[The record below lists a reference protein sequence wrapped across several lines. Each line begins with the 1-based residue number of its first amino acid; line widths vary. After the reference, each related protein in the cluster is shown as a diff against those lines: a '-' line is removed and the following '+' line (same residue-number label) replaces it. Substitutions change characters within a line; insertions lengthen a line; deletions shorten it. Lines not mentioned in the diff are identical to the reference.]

1 MLKSISVESLFDIY
15 SYSLDLKPD
24 DSKVRF
30 ITGPNGYGKTTILN
44 ILDAIYNCDWSS
56 LAKIP
61 FSRIEL
67 AFDDDNELIIVQSR
81 HFREDEDSDVKT
93 LADTSL
99 TLSFGK
105 INTAA
110 EPFVAEWNSDSD
122 SFDSQHGADFIRL
135 YFASHPIFYI
145 RDGRLHT
152 PHGVPTIVDC
162 VDKMRSLLRDPD
174 HGKIP
179 ASDFNKRLNGF
190 RKIVGC
196 AEFAHKT
203 LQINERYGFRF
214 VSDNNDRTILLPC
227 DLSSGEQHMVVL
239 AFQFLFMAPD
249 DSLVLIDEPEI
260 SFHMLW
266 QLDFLKNITTISAI
280 RDLQCII
287 ATHSPQIFNM
297 EWSRTV
303 DLYTQSESSDNGQFI
318 TE

>member
-1 MLKSISVESLFDIY
+1 MLKAISVDSLFDIY
-15 SYSLDLKPD
+15 SYTLDLRPD

-44 ILDAIYNCDWSS
+44 ILDAVYSCNWSL
-56 LAKIP
+56 LAQIP
-61 FSRIEL
+61 FRRIEL
-67 AFDDDNELIIVQSR
+67 VFDDDNSLTIVQSR
-81 HFREDEDSDVKT
+81 HYLENEESDEKA

-105 INTAA
+105 ISPDS
-110 EPFVAEWNSDSD
+110 EPFIVEWNSTPANSD
-122 SFDSQHGADFIRL
+122 DKSEPDVIRL
-135 YFASHPIFYI
+135 YFGSHPIFYI

-152 PHGVPTIVDC
+152 PQGVPTIVDC
-162 VDKMRSLLRDPD
+162 VEKMRSLLRDPD
-174 HGKIP
+174 HNNI
-179 ASDFNKRLNGF
+179 SDFDKRLSGF
-190 RKIVGC
+190 SEIVGR

-203 LQINERYGFRF
+203 LQTDPRYGFRF
-214 VSDNNDRTILLPC
+214 VADNNDRTILSPGN
-227 DLSSGEQHMVVL
+227 LSSGEQHMVVL

-266 QLDFLKNITTISAI
+266 QLDFLKNITAISAI

-303 DLYTQSESSDNGQFI
+303 DLYTQSKSSDNEPVL